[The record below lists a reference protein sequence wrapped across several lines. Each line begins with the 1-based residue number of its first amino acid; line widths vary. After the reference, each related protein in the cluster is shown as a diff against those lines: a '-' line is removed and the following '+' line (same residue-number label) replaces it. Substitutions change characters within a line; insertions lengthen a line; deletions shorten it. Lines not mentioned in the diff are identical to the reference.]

1 MKIEYDEKGKYFS
14 NQVLKESVQVKIRVF
29 SNQIEG
35 EIHVQTECRLKDE
48 LDRDEPF
55 LAVTNAIVYS
65 NDDQE
70 LFRTD
75 FIAVR
80 REQIIWVV
88 EKNNVTKANQP

>member
-14 NQVLKESVQVKIRVF
+14 NQVPKERVQVKIRVF

-48 LDRDEPF
+48 LDRSEPF

-80 REQIIWVV
+80 REQIIWVA